1 VSAPPSL
8 ILSRGDTR
16 ACYQPAAM
24 LHINEL
30 TYRIAGRML
39 IDRATVAV
47 SARQKVALVGRNGSG
62 KTTLL
67 KLIAGELQPDGGAI
81 SVPPRWRIGRVAQDA
96 PAGPEALIDIVL
108 AADTERTQLLR
119 TAEMTTDPHEI
130 AETHER
136 LAQIQAHAAPARAA
150 AILAGLGFDAAA
162 QARPA
167 SDFSGGWRM
176 RVALAAILFAEPDL
190 LLLDEPTN
198 HLDLEATLWLESY
211 LKTYPRTVLLV
222 SHDRD
227 LLNAVPDRVIHIDRG
242 KLISYSGNYDSFERV
257 RRERLKNTVAVAAK
271 QAEQRRHMQAFI
283 DRFRYK
289 ASKARQAQSRI
300 KALARMEP
308 VAPVIEEASIE
319 FRFPDP
325 EPLSPPI
332 LTLDSVTAGYGER
345 PVLSRLDLRIDMDDR
360 IALLGA
366 NGNGKSTLVRLIAG
380 RLKPM
385 AGTLRRSPKLR
396 IGYFAQHQAEELNLA
411 ATPLRHMQELEPLAT
426 DEKLRAHLG
435 RFGFSGQKA
444 LTQVGALS
452 GGEKARLLFALM
464 SRTAPHLLLLD
475 EPTNHLDMD
484 SREALVEAL
493 NAYEGAVILI
503 SHDPHLI
510 ELTADRL
517 WRVAEGTCHSFEG
530 DLDDYRRLLLDER
543 RGAGADTRTAE
554 PSTPDGPTR
563 KEMRRQSAA
572 ARAALAPLRQ
582 EIRGL
587 EVRIA
592 DLSREREALERRLGD
607 PATYVGNGSGSI
619 VDLQTRLAEVT
630 RQLAQ
635 TEEAWLERHDELER
649 ASPSPD
655 AG

>member
-1 VSAPPSL
+1 
-8 ILSRGDTR
+8 
-16 ACYQPAAM
+16 M
-24 LHINEL
+24 LHVNEL
-30 TYRIAGRML
+30 TYRIAGRVL

-47 SARQKVALVGRNGSG
+47 SAGQKVALVGRNGSG

-108 AADTERTQLLR
+108 AADTERTRLLR
-119 TAEMTTDPHEI
+119 TAEMATDPHEI

-167 SDFSGGWRM
+167 SEFSGGWRM

-411 ATPLRHMQELEPLAT
+411 ATPLQHMQELEPLAS

-435 RFGFSGQKA
+435 RFGFSGPKA

-517 WRVAEGTCHSFEG
+517 WHVAEGTCHSFEG

-592 DLSREREALERRLGD
+592 DLSREREGLERRLGD

-619 VDLQTRLAEVT
+619 VELQTRLAEVA
-630 RQLAQ
+630 RLLAEA
-635 TEEAWLERHDELER
+635 EETWLERHDALER
-649 ASPSPD
+649 ATPSSD

>member
-1 VSAPPSL
+1 
-8 ILSRGDTR
+8 
-16 ACYQPAAM
+16 M

-30 TYRIAGRML
+30 TYRIAGRVL

-47 SARQKVALVGRNGSG
+47 SAGQKVALVGRNGSG

-119 TAEMTTDPHEI
+119 TAEMANDPHEI

-325 EPLSPPI
+325 ESLSPPI

-366 NGNGKSTLVRLIAG
+366 NGNGKSTLLRLIAG

-385 AGTLRRSPKLR
+385 TGTLRRSPKLR

-411 ATPLRHMQELEPLAT
+411 ATPLRHMQELEPLAS

-435 RFGFSGQKA
+435 RFGFSGEKA

-592 DLSREREALERRLGD
+592 DLSREREALERRLAD

-619 VDLQTRLAEVT
+619 VELQTRLAEVA
-630 RQLAQ
+630 RLLAQ
-635 TEEAWLERHDELER
+635 AEETWLERHDALER
-649 ASPSPD
+649 ATPSPD